1 MGMNSL
7 KSNFWLFVPA
17 IVMIPVIITSLS
29 IHETSEN
36 EIINS
41 YIEYKITENE
51 FKAKEISSNIE
62 STYEL
67 IDSKI
72 DFLIG
77 TADIDGVISDDELQR
92 LESVHAE
99 LNQITPISFTLVDKN
114 FNVFYSKGDT
124 AFTLGTSVADLNSLI
139 DSSQILKTTVGHIFE
154 DSQATVL
161 LSNPYTDSNG
171 NFHGIVVA
179 SFDLS
184 EILQTHGNIL
194 TEDEEFLFVLDKKF
208 DFIVDPVLV
217 GDNWF
222 DEDVIEYIGVK
233 GKEAEHYDTFFENQE
248 LISSVYTNNLGE
260 RVDTGIPIRVNGNV
274 EYFLGIIYPTAPIYD
289 EIASIISLDQ
299 IQTVALMVIF
309 SAFVIAFSLKQR
321 KTIKKDKLAIIG
333 HLSSNIAHDIRNPL
347 GAIKSSS
354 VIIEKENNS
363 QNNIIS
369 REIERIQLSTKRIS
383 HQVEEVLNYV
393 RTTPLNLKK
402 KSLTQTIN
410 EAVGSITIPENISL
424 TLPKNDD
431 TELFFDKDKLLIVF
445 VNLILNAIQ
454 AIGENSGKI
463 KINFVESNS
472 NVTINFENSGPAIP
486 EHIVSKI
493 FEPLFTTRLK
503 GTGLGLSSCRNI
515 VNQHKGNLTVTQM
528 PVTFSVSI
536 PKNLE

>member
-1 MGMNSL
+1 MKSL
-7 KSNFWLFVPA
+7 KSNFWLLVPA

-36 EIINS
+36 EIIAS

-92 LESVHAE
+92 LESVYAE

-114 FNVFYSKGDT
+114 FNVFYSKGNA
-124 AFTLGTSVADLNSLI
+124 AFPVGSSVGYMSSLI
-139 DSSQILKTTVGHIFE
+139 DSSHILKTTIGHIFE

-161 LSNPYTDSNG
+161 LSNPYTDSDE
-171 NFHGIVVA
+171 NFHGLVVA
-179 SFDLS
+179 SFDLNN
-184 EILQTHGNIL
+184 ILQAHGNIL
-194 TEDEEFLFVLDKKF
+194 TEDEEFLFVLDKNF

-233 GKEAEHYDTFFENQE
+233 GKEAEHYDTFFAKQE

-260 RVDTGIPIRVNGNV
+260 RVDTGIPIRVNGDV
-274 EYFLGIIYPTAPIYD
+274 EYFLGIIFPTVPIYD

-299 IQTVALMVIF
+299 IQTAALMGIF
-309 SAFVIAFSLKQR
+309 GAFVIAFSLKQR
-321 KTIKKDKLAIIG
+321 KIIKKDKLAIIG

-363 QNNIIS
+363 QNDVIS
-369 REIERIQLSTKRIS
+369 REIERIKLSTKRIS

-402 KSLTQTIN
+402 KSLIKTIN
-410 EAVGSITIPENISL
+410 EAAESITIPENISL
-424 TLPKNDD
+424 TLPKQDD
-431 TELFFDKDKLLIVF
+431 TELFFDKEKLLIVF

-463 KINFVESNS
+463 KINIVESNS

-486 EHIVSKI
+486 EHTISKI

-503 GTGLGLSSCRNI
+503 GTGLGLSSCHNI
-515 VNQHKGNLTVTQM
+515 VTQHKGNLTVSQM
-528 PVTFSVSI
+528 PVMFSVSM